1 MRDGYARSDGEN
13 RVLIDTCNRRLG
25 DDIVNVET
33 LGRVDIDIIL
43 QGTIHKFKS
52 RDGTDRNRSMG
63 VHVAWVMD

>member
-1 MRDGYARSDGEN
+1 MRDSYARSDGEN

-25 DDIVNVET
+25 DGIANVEI

-52 RDGTDRNRSMG
+52 KDGTDRNRSMG
-63 VHVAWVMD
+63 DHVAWVMN